1 MTNQEARAYALRL
14 KDNPNCYCE
23 IVRILPGTID
33 PIKPNDNGW
42 DVQITY
48 HYDSTIYTT
57 TAPLRS
63 ED

>member
-1 MTNQEARAYALRL
+1 MTNQEARAYVLRL
-14 KDNPNCYCE
+14 KDYPGYCE
-23 IVRILPGTID
+23 IVRILPEIVD